1 MNARFWQKHAAAATG
16 SNWACMQM
24 MDYRE
29 AKACLDEFSSG
40 VSAMCNM
47 LRPNVA
53 QGDLG
58 AAIEEFNESVIAQL
72 NARVR
77 EALILSIAVRKG
89 ISARPERISE
99 FLEDCTEVWVALNQ
113 LDQAIA
119 NAIKVREEKANR
131 EKAYADMLASRELGF
146 RYGYKEK
153 LLIEIEFE
161 KKYGHLYPYR
171 EGLAS

>member
-1 MNARFWQKHAAAATG
+1 
-16 SNWACMQM
+16 MQM

-40 VSAMCNM
+40 LSAMCNM

-58 AAIEEFNESVIAQL
+58 AAIEDLNETMIVQL
-72 NARVR
+72 NALVR
-77 EALILSIAVRKG
+77 EALILSVMVWKG
-89 ISARPERISE
+89 ISARPERMWE
-99 FLEDCTEVWVALNQ
+99 FPEECTEVFVALKQ

-119 NAIKVREEKANR
+119 NAIKVGEEKANR
-131 EKAYADMLASRELGF
+131 EKAYADVLASREIGF
-146 RYGYKEK
+146 KYGYKEK

-171 EGLAS
+171 EGLAR

>member
-1 MNARFWQKHAAAATG
+1 M
-16 SNWACMQM
+16 
-24 MDYRE
+24 
-29 AKACLDEFSSG
+29 
-40 VSAMCNM
+40 
-47 LRPNVA
+47 
-53 QGDLG
+53 
-58 AAIEEFNESVIAQL
+58 IAQL
-72 NARVR
+72 NGRVR

-131 EKAYADMLASRELGF
+131 EKAYADMLAIASRELGF